1 MYSQEDLK
9 NMSDLIQQHVR
20 SLRYLILFGSYAQG
34 NPDVE
39 SDVDLALITDQKLE
53 RQEKLK
59 LLNTLWL
66 LLAQQGYEVDL
77 IIKSV
82 DDYRAESDDLPTLA
96 HTLATEGKM
105 LWKRMD

>member
-34 NPDVE
+34 NPDEE
-39 SDVDLALITDQKLE
+39 SDVDLAVITDQKLE

-66 LLAQQGYEVDL
+66 LLAHQGYEVDL

-82 DDYRAESDDLPTLA
+82 DDYRAESDYLPTLA
-96 HTLATEGKM
+96 HTLATEGKV
-105 LWKRMD
+105 L